1 METINLT
8 AEQRL
13 YLQHILD
20 YFRMNSR
27 WPTHQYLD
35 RVFYEEH
42 PYLDIED
49 IWKSL
54 PQDLTSYMDINR
66 PDSKATLTIP
76 AIYLLE
82 RDAPELAN
90 FLMFLKEVLI
100 RIYAPPS
107 SENQFSSE
115 KFIQCWP
122 TWRIHHTIHKV
133 GWLLLVE
140 PGIWQSFGGPDEN
153 GHWTCTLSRSIRRFR
168 EVTTIE
174 EYLEKRN
181 TYPKT
186 TSLPSIPEAPIIN
199 TSITAECIL
208 HPDIYEKCWS
218 LYTLGDYDNAILNA
232 TKAIEVAVRKK
243 SGLPDHLAGTAIM
256 GQAFGSDNPKL
267 LYSAVKS
274 EQDGMM
280 SLLKGII
287 GVYKNPQSH
296 RFVGIEDKSECLGI
310 ILMCSNL
317 LYAIDNISV
326 TVVQPA

>member
-1 METINLT
+1 MEEIHLT
-8 AEQRL
+8 EEQRL

-20 YFRMNSR
+20 YWRKNSQ

-35 RVFYEEH
+35 RAFYEEH
-42 PYLDIED
+42 PDLDIED

-54 PQDLTSYMDINR
+54 PQDLTSYMDLNR
-66 PDSKATLTIP
+66 PDSKATLTVP

-90 FLMFLKEVLI
+90 FLMLLKEVLI
-100 RIYAPPS
+100 GIYAPS
-107 SENQFSSE
+107 GENQISSE
-115 KFIQCWP
+115 KIIQYWP
-122 TWRIHHTIHKV
+122 TWRIRGIHKL

-140 PGIWQSFGGPDEN
+140 SSIWQSFGGPDEN
-153 GHWTCTLSRSIRRFR
+153 GNWTCTLSRSIRRFR

-181 TYPKT
+181 AYPKT
-186 TSLPSIPEAPIIN
+186 TSMPSVPETPIIN
-199 TSITAECIL
+199 TSVTAECTL
-208 HPDIYEKCWS
+208 HPDIREQCWS
-218 LYTLGDYDNAILNA
+218 LYEQGYYDNAILNA

-274 EQDGMM
+274 EQEGMM
-280 SLLKGII
+280 SLLRGII

-310 ILMCSNL
+310 MIICSSL
-317 LYAIDNISV
+317 LYTIDSINVSQDV
-326 TVVQPA
+326 PA